1 MLHYEMMLMLEERK
15 KKRALLP
22 SGGRALFDNRLVSW
36 ALFYLKSAG
45 PIESTRRGL
54 FKITQKGSSEVLAEK
69 PDKIDLRNFSLGFLG
84 PINL

>member
-22 SGGRALFDNRLVSW
+22 SGGRALFDNRVASW
-36 ALFYLKSAG
+36 ALFYLKNAG
-45 PIESTRRGL
+45 LIESTRRGL

-69 PDKIDLRNFSLGFLG
+69 PDKIDLRNFSVGYLGLL
-84 PINL
+84 NL